1 MSAKFTLI
9 TVDLFCI
16 HYSSSSSPIWQDV
29 VPVCF
34 AGDGLLVVDPLAAVA
49 VPVLELELEAAVTSA
64 EELVEGVERVI
75 KAAVLSVVMPLS
87 GIGVARN

>member
-16 HYSSSSSPIWQDV
+16 LYSSSSSPIWQDV
-29 VPVCF
+29 VPVSF

-49 VPVLELELEAAVTSA
+49 VPVLELELEAAVSSA

-75 KAAVLSVVMPLS
+75 EAAVLSVVMPLS

>member
-1 MSAKFTLI
+1 M
-9 TVDLFCI
+9 
-16 HYSSSSSPIWQDV
+16 
-29 VPVCF
+29 
-34 AGDGLLVVDPLAAVA
+34 VDPLAAVA
-49 VPVLELELEAAVTSA
+49 VPVLELELEAAVTST